1 MRVEPSPSSASRS
14 SARAL
19 TKLTPYSGLQTVL
32 VFTVLIGVLLI
43 KPTGLL
49 GKAGIEKV

>member
-1 MRVEPSPSSASRS
+1 
-14 SARAL
+14 
-19 TKLTPYSGLQTVL
+19 VL

-43 KPTGLL
+43 RPTGLL